1 MPQAYYWIAAALLL
15 VVLLVLA
22 SQRRRRKPSP
32 VELPEDWPISARS
45 VFNADER
52 QIYRQLR
59 AALPQHVVLAKLPL
73 VRFCQP
79 PREGNVRYWFQLL
92 GTIHVSFAVCNE
104 AGDVLAVVDLESRR
118 GNSRRAQGIKDA
130 VIAACNLR
138 YLRCSPGEVPS
149 LPELRGLVPL
159 AEAAPAPPVNQTRAK
174 LSSTVATRR
183 QQRTNRWADSM
194 AAADSAFGELGGVVE
209 DLPSPALRH

>member
-1 MPQAYYWIAAALLL
+1 MSQAYYWIAAALLL
-15 VVLLVLA
+15 VVLLVLTG
-22 SQRRRRKPSP
+22 RRRRGRASQ
-32 VELPEDWPISARS
+32 VELPKDWPISPRS

-52 QIYRQLR
+52 QLYRQLR

-79 PREGNVRYWFQLL
+79 PRQGDVRYWFQLL

-118 GNSRRAQGIKDA
+118 GGSRRAQSIKDA
-130 VIAACNLR
+130 VIGACKLR

-159 AEAAPAPPVNQTRAK
+159 AEVAPVPPVNQTRAK

-194 AAADSAFGELGGVVE
+194 ASDSAFGELGGVVE
-209 DLPSPALRH
+209 DSPSPALRH